1 MGPYFRSRYYFGSAE
16 CLHMLVIQQRFPNLS
31 WKGNP
36 WWACLLYTISPQPLD
51 VKTQNVLYSLQIH
64 ISHNVLWYGFC
75 PTCTSCSLYSL
86 AAPWP
91 YSLNNDPEVSQK
103 GSNQDPH
110 TEKKQLMTIKHRL
123 LKLENNHT
131 THMMELYRIIL
142 KASCILSCIL
152 STSQENK
159 VIGHLESR
167 RKKCV
172 IKLNE
177 SLQKT
182 CMFQYHMPG
191 YGRWSNKTS
200 GLVRIIIQH

>member
-1 MGPYFRSRYYFGSAE
+1 MYVSDLCLRVVLSLSCYQSNWVQLTFELHKKGMLTTFLQCNFSLEFPEIFSQFSHFGMAE
-16 CLHMLVIQQRFPNLS
+16 CLPMLVIQRRFPNLS
-31 WKGNP
+31 WQGNP
-36 WWACLLYTISPQPLD
+36 WWACSLYMLSPQPLD

-142 KASCILSCIL
+142 KASCILFAWITNL
-152 STSQENK
+152 PA
-159 VIGHLESR
+159 
-167 RKKCV
+167 KK
-172 IKLNE
+172 
-177 SLQKT
+177 T
-182 CMFQYHMPG
+182 
-191 YGRWSNKTS
+191 R
-200 GLVRIIIQH
+200 